1 MARVSLRSVK
11 SRGGCGCGN
20 SIKRKPKRGGRK
32 SVRIRSRG
40 GRKSV
45 RIRSRGGFIRS
56 GSNHRF
62 RRNNNY

>member
-11 SRGGCGCGN
+11 SRGGGCGN
-20 SIKRKPKRGGRK
+20 SIKIKSKRGGRK
-32 SVRIRSRG
+32 SVRARG

-45 RIRSRGGFIRS
+45 RARGGFIRS

-62 RRNNNY
+62 RRNNY